1 MLGQRSPQG
10 ELFRP
15 DHLYRDHVG
24 EATFYGWLATHS
36 AAWFRDEDFVGLYR
50 EDFGRPSVPP
60 SQLCVALL
68 LQAHDGVSDA
78 EAIARTAYDLRWKV
92 ALGLELEAK
101 LCAKS
106 TLQLFRAKLVLHEAY
121 GQVFERS
128 VAACRAA
135 GLLGGRGLSVAIDTT
150 PILGRGAVK
159 DTYNLVSDQIARV
172 LQAACRH
179 AGWDAAAMVTER
191 GLGRHFGAS
200 YKGAVELDWSDD
212 AAKRALL
219 RQLVADAQVTLA
231 LADRALEAEG
241 GDVDAGLTA
250 ARGLLA
256 ELLVQDIETAP
267 EDGQPRL
274 RRGTAQGRIV
284 STTDPAMRH
293 GRKSAATRFDGYKA
307 TVVAETEAGVILA
320 TDVQPANVADREPAA
335 ESLTAAAAC
344 AGQPVACVLGDT
356 AYGDCATRTE
366 LEALGAEVV
375 AKVPPGTRRGMFSLH
390 DFTVEDDAGVALC
403 PAGQC
408 SLRRD
413 RVRGTDPGWRYVFSR
428 HHCGPCPLRAQC
440 TKSVRGAR
448 ILQITAKTERLQRL
462 RIEQRTEG
470 FRRRYRRRVV
480 VEHRIARLVQ
490 LGVRQAR
497 YLGQTKVAFQ
507 VALAA
512 AVANLT
518 LAQAAGTAICAAA
531 ARRAARTAC
540 FRVLAWRIRP
550 FLPVSVDR
558 TSTGHAGLI
567 ETGRLPNPMAPRK
580 MAPSRPG
587 F

>member
-15 DHLYRDHVG
+15 DHLYREHVG
-24 EATFYGWLATHS
+24 EATFYGWLATQG

-92 ALGLELEAK
+92 ALGLELGAK

-135 GLLGGRGLSVAIDTT
+135 GLLGVRPLEVAIDTT

-159 DTYNLVSDQIARV
+159 DTYNLVSDQIRRV
-172 LQAACRH
+172 VQAACAH
-179 AGWDAAAMVTER
+179 AGWDAAALIAEH

-200 YKGAVELDWSDD
+200 FKGSVELDWSDE
-212 AAKRALL
+212 AAQRALL
-219 RQLVADAQVTLA
+219 SQLVADAQVALA

-241 GDVDAGLTA
+241 GDGDAGLTA
-250 ARGLLA
+250 ARALLA

-267 EDGQPRL
+267 EDGEPRL
-274 RRGTAQGRIV
+274 RQGTASDRIV

-293 GRKSAATRFDGYKA
+293 GRKSAAQRFDGYKA
-307 TVVAETEAGVILA
+307 TVVTNTEDGVILA
-320 TDVQPANVADREPAA
+320 TDVQAANVADREHAA
-335 ESLTAAAAC
+335 ERVVDAAAC

-356 AYGDCATRTE
+356 AYGDTTTRRQ
-366 LEALGAEVV
+366 LKAHGCEVV
-375 AKVPPGTRRGMFSLH
+375 AKVPPGTRRGMFSLE
-390 DFTVEDDAGVALC
+390 DFTVADDGGVVVC
-403 PAGQC
+403 PAGQR
-408 SLRRD
+408 SVRRD
-413 RVRGTDPGWRYVFSR
+413 RVVGADPGWRYIFSR
-428 HHCGPCPLRAQC
+428 RDCGPCGRRAQC
-440 TKSVRGAR
+440 TKSVRAAR
-448 ILQITAKTERLQRL
+448 ILQITARTEQLQRL
-462 RIEQRTEG
+462 RREQRTER
-470 FRRRYRRRVV
+470 FRRRYRLRVV

-497 YLGQTKVAFQ
+497 YLGQAKVAFQ

-518 LAQAAGTAICAAA
+518 LAQAASPAICAAA
-531 ARRAARTAC
+531 ALRAARTAGFC
-540 FRVLAWRIRP
+540 GLAWVIRP

-558 TSTGHAGLI
+558 TSTVHAGLI
-567 ETGRLPNPMAPRK
+567 ETGRLPNPMALRK